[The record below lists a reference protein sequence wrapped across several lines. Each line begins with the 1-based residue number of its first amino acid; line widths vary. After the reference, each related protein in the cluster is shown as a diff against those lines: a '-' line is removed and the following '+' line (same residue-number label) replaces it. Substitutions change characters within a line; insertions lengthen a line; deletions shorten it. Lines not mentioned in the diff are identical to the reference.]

1 MPHPHRDLI
10 EQGLFCPILEC
21 VNNLI
26 ISASPLLVH
35 RQVKLPSGDYYVKV
49 TDVDGTV
56 SGISGII
63 SVSSAFVRRKAY
75 GPFVE
80 L

>member
-1 MPHPHRDLI
+1 MVSSSRLI
-10 EQGLFCPILEC
+10 
-21 VNNLI
+21 
-26 ISASPLLVH
+26 VH
-35 RQVKLPSGDYYVKV
+35 QKVKLPSGDYYVKV
-49 TDVDGTV
+49 TDADGTV
-56 SGISGII
+56 SGVSGVI